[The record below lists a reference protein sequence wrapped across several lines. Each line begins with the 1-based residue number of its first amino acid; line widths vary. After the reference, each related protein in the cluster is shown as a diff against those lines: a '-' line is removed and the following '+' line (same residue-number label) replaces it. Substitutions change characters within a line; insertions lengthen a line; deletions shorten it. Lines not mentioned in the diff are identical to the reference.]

1 MESVSNDRD
10 KILEEYRSYCTKCP
24 KSYYEYETAELHFN
38 ECERYEIKKNI
49 GRGKYSEVFLG
60 VDTQSDE
67 LVVIK
72 LLKPVRTAKITREIR
87 ILEVLRGGPYIVE
100 LLDICLDG
108 MSKTPALVFR
118 HNSPLSLKQL
128 IPELNDMSAR
138 HYLYQVLVA
147 LDYCHSRGIMHRDV
161 KPMNIIV
168 DPEKE
173 DLRLI
178 DWGLSEFYIYG
189 KEYNTRVSSRP
200 YKSPEL
206 LVGYQLYDFSMDIWS
221 VGCMLG
227 AIMFKKDHLFLGKDN
242 PDQLVKIVSVLGSE
256 GFFNYVRKYKI
267 DMDPKDISLLK
278 NKPTI
283 PWKSYVNKANEDMCS
298 PDALDMLSC
307 MLIYDHNQRITAR
320 EAMHH
325 PYFAPIRANL
335 GHKNI

>member
-1 MESVSNDRD
+1 MESASNDRD
-10 KILEEYRSYCTKCP
+10 KILEEYRGYCQKCP

-60 VDTQSDE
+60 IDTQTDE
-67 LVVIK
+67 LVVVK

-108 MSKTPALVFR
+108 MSKTPALVFK

-147 LDYCHSRGIMHRDV
+147 LDYSHSRGIMHRDV

-168 DPEKE
+168 DPEKG

-256 GFFNYVRKYKI
+256 GFFSYVRKYKI

-278 NKPTI
+278 NKQAI
-283 PWKSYVNKANEDMCS
+283 QWKTFVNKSNEEMC
-298 PDALDMLSC
+298 PPEALDLLNC
-307 MLIYDHNQRITAR
+307 MLIYDHNLRITAR

-335 GHKNI
+335 GHKNN

>member
-10 KILEEYRSYCTKCP
+10 KILEEYRSYCQKCP
-24 KSYYEYETAELHFN
+24 SSYYDYETAELQFSN
-38 ECERYEIKKNI
+38 CERYELKKSI
-49 GRGKYSEVFLG
+49 GRGKYSEVYMG
-60 VDTQSDE
+60 VDTLTEE
-67 LVVIK
+67 LVVVK

-87 ILEVLRGGPYIVE
+87 ILEALKDGPYIVE
-100 LLDICLDG
+100 LLDICLDT

-118 HNSPLSLKQL
+118 YSSPLSLKQL
-128 IPELNDMSAR
+128 MPELNDLSTR

-168 DPEKE
+168 DSEKG

-178 DWGLSEFYIYG
+178 DWGLSEFYHWG

-227 AIMFKKDHLFLGKDN
+227 AIIFKRDHLFLGKDN
-242 PDQLVKIVSVLGSE
+242 PDQLVKIVAVLGSE
-256 GFFNYVRKYKI
+256 RFFAFIRKYKI
-267 DMDPKDISLLK
+267 DMDPKDLSLLK

-283 PWKSYVNKANEDMCS
+283 GWNSFVNKENQDLCS
-298 PDALDMLSC
+298 PEALDLLDSMLV
-307 MLIYDHNQRITAR
+307 YDYNERITAR
-320 EAMHH
+320 EALHH
-325 PYFAPIRANL
+325 PYFAPLRHGFTNNGA
-335 GHKNI
+335 

>member
-10 KILEEYRSYCTKCP
+10 KILEEYRSYCQKAP
-24 KSYYEYETAELHFN
+24 KSYYDYETTELQFSD
-38 ECERYEIKKNI
+38 CERYEVKKNI

-60 VDTQSDE
+60 VDPQTDAP
-67 LVVIK
+67 VVIK
-72 LLKPVRTAKITREIR
+72 MLKPVRTSKITREIR

-118 HNSPLSLKQL
+118 YNSPLSLKQL
-128 IPELNDMSAR
+128 MPELDDIATR
-138 HYLYQVLVA
+138 YYLFQVLVA
-147 LDYCHSRGIMHRDV
+147 LDYSHSRGIMHRDI

-168 DPEKE
+168 DPEKR
-173 DLRLI
+173 DLKLI

-206 LVGYQLYDFSMDIWS
+206 LVGYQLYDFSMDMWS

-227 AIMFKKDHLFLGKDN
+227 AIIFKKDHLFLGKDN

-256 GFFNYVRKYKI
+256 GFFAYLRKYKI
-267 DMDPKDISLLK
+267 EMDPKDIALLR
-278 NKPTI
+278 NKSTI
-283 PWKSYVNKANEDMCS
+283 HWISFVNKSNEDMCFAE
-298 PDALDMLSC
+298 ALDLLSLMLV
-307 MLIYDHNQRITAR
+307 YDHNERITAR
-320 EAMHH
+320 EALHH
-325 PYFAPIRANL
+325 PYFAPIRNSFPP
-335 GHKNI
+335 KNG